1 MVICHIV
8 VKIVFLIEKPKIIKN
23 IHEIYLT
30 TGSADSVVHL
40 LLPSSSTIQD
50 LSTFGRWDIIET
62 VKLDKEVFSAAGTGN
77 IEAKK
82 VLNCKWR
89 QIKTFNWCWQL
100 SLVIEDLQTACAQ
113 RCSSLQCC
121 VTCLTTV
128 TVRHYISFNE
138 PRTRIL
144 KCKRFVY
151 FWSQNYFAYVNW
163 VLGLIRQNFLR
174 HTCRSY
180 KLLKN
185 CNQTFIT

>member
-82 VLNCKWR
+82 VLNCK
-89 QIKTFNWCWQL
+89 
-100 SLVIEDLQTACAQ
+100 
-113 RCSSLQCC
+113 
-121 VTCLTTV
+121 
-128 TVRHYISFNE
+128 
-138 PRTRIL
+138 
-144 KCKRFVY
+144 
-151 FWSQNYFAYVNW
+151 
-163 VLGLIRQNFLR
+163 
-174 HTCRSY
+174 
-180 KLLKN
+180 
-185 CNQTFIT
+185 